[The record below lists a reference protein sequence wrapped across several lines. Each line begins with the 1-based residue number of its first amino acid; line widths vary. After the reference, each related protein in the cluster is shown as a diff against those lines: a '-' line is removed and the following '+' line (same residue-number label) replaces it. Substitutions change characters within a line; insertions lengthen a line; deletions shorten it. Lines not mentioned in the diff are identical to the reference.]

1 MLIQFLAVSG
11 LAFWIIIAA
20 VIVLDIALLT
30 RSDNEVEGWA
40 VAITTGAFI
49 GAILF
54 TDAFKGMRVGYLV
67 AGVAVYLAA
76 GVLWSLKKWYDYV
89 IGILTDLRQ
98 KYDIAG
104 YVNKEAKGNETFE
117 AYARRSQPRAAN
129 NKQRIVGWMALWPFS
144 FSWWVL
150 TWPRHAFVWL
160 YDRLSTVFD
169 RISDRVWA
177 KLVR

>member
-11 LAFWIIIAA
+11 LAFWIILAA
-20 VIVLDIALLT
+20 VVVLDIFMLA
-30 RSDNEVEGWA
+30 SDNEVEGWA
-40 VAITTGAFI
+40 VAITTGAFV

-67 AGVAVYLAA
+67 AGVAVYLVA

-89 IGILTDLRQ
+89 LGQLTEMRQ
-98 KYDIAG
+98 KYNTPG
-104 YVNKEAKGNETFE
+104 YVNKDAKGNETFE
-117 AYARRSQPRAAN
+117 DYARRSQPRAAY
-129 NKQRIVGWMALWPFS
+129 NKQRIVSWMALWPFS

-160 YDRLSTVFD
+160 YNRLSTVFD
-169 RISDRVWA
+169 RISDRIWA
-177 KLVR
+177 SAR